1 MTRWFPFPSEGARPS
16 RTPAELARPGV
27 GSHRACERETPSP
40 AVRPARAT
48 CETGGPRG
56 ARGTRPAP
64 GTRGGARAAGGR
76 AEGEARPGNEW
87 AGGLGGAVGR
97 RHSLRKTRYSRVKGA
112 ARSSL
117 LKPLMVPMT
126 SRGRRRRR
134 RRHRATSPHAAPT
147 DKEKPPRLRTA
158 ETGAA
163 SGAGNGFKWPPRP
176 RPAHR
181 AQAHSARPARPL
193 APAPPPRPRLAGQ
206 PPGSQA
212 GPRGWRRAVAHHV
225 FCYRPECCGTL
236 TEDSEG
242 ASSQLAPARN

>member
-1 MTRWFPFPSEGARPS
+1 M
-16 RTPAELARPGV
+16 
-27 GSHRACERETPSP
+27 
-40 AVRPARAT
+40 
-48 CETGGPRG
+48 
-56 ARGTRPAP
+56 
-64 GTRGGARAAGGR
+64 
-76 AEGEARPGNEW
+76 
-87 AGGLGGAVGR
+87 GR

-126 SRGRRRRR
+126 SRGRCCRPPRRRR

-147 DKEKPPRLRTA
+147 DKEKPPRLRTV

-163 SGAGNGFKWPPRP
+163 SRTGNGFKRPPRP
-176 RPAHR
+176 RPAHP
-181 AQAHSARPARPL
+181 AQAHSARPARLL

-212 GPRGWRRAVAHHV
+212 GPRGWRRAVALSV
-225 FCYRPECCGTL
+225 FCRRPECCGTL

-242 ASSQLAPARN
+242 TSPQLAQARS